1 MMVMHKRIA
10 YILLTILLL
19 LTYSGAALA
28 EIETSSGEYFS
39 LVNEQN
45 NIIHQT
51 ALQVYV
57 GDIYIAA
64 DNSKYVVVEIN
75 GSTARCIYQGK
86 ETMPT
91 ISSDP
96 QVQASLLNSA
106 VPILKKGTK
115 PTIAVYHT
123 HSDESY
129 VPNDGKESI
138 EGKGGIYD
146 VGAAFVEQLKALGFN
161 VEYNTENHN
170 PHDVNAY
177 NRSRKTAASLMKTTP
192 DAIIDVHRDA
202 VPPGEYQT
210 KVNGQEATKVKLV
223 VGRTNPN
230 MKTTMEFAKSLKAAM
245 DAKVPGLSDGIF
257 VGKGSYNQ
265 DLSPRA
271 MLIEVGAHTND
282 KIAAEK
288 GVKAFAGILPAVLG
302 VSTDATGT
310 SDQNAPA
317 QKPVGTGNQKAG
329 TTILIM
335 LVVIAAVI
343 GGFYLLNKGSLS
355 KKS

>member
-1 MMVMHKRIA
+1 MRKRLTCIFLTL
-10 YILLTILLL
+10 ILLM
-19 LTYSGAALA
+19 TYSGVAFG
-28 EIETSSGEYFS
+28 EMETPSGEYFS
-39 LVNEQN
+39 LVNEEN
-45 NIIHQT
+45 NIVHQT

-64 DNSKYVVVEIN
+64 DNSKYVVVEVN

-86 ETMPT
+86 EAMPA
-91 ISSDP
+91 ISDDP
-96 QVQASLLNSA
+96 QVQASILNNA

-146 VGAAFVEQLKALGFN
+146 VGAAFVEQLKTLGFN

-210 KVNGQEATKVKLV
+210 KVNGQAATKVKLV

-230 MKTTMEFAKSLKAAM
+230 MKTTMEFAKNLKAAM
-245 DAKVPGLSDGIF
+245 DSKVPGLSDGIF
-257 VGKGSYNQ
+257 IGKGSYNQ

-282 KIAAEK
+282 KIAAEQ

-302 VSTDATGT
+302 VSTDAAGS

-317 QKPVGTGNQKAG
+317 QKPMGSGNQKAG

-335 LVVIAAVI
+335 LVVIAAAA
-343 GGFYLLNKGSLS
+343 GGFYLLNKGSLA